1 MTAMKVLHFIPSV
14 KAVAGSEAKKYK
26 LALLET
32 MADYTDVHLLATDAS
47 GYRLGRVVV
56 HSYSAMSAAV
66 RWRRRFGGI
75 LSMVNPDVVHIH
87 ACWNLSAYILLSV
100 CRKRNIPTVLT
111 LDCGLASWR
120 VACRYWLCKLPMLL
134 AFQRR
139 MLAWA
144 GALHAVSDQEASGLT
159 AFGWH
164 PALRPRNALNRRI
177 AVVRPFDRVPCMSAK
192 SMTMELLGLYQKV
205 VDSCPFPQMTSD
217 ELKAE
222 DELLRVGMAKGRLA
236 CGMEADVLARLS
248 SLGGKSWR
256 RIFLHSADEGIY
268 GYVTDGINEA
278 KLPVGIL
285 DTSKVERFV
294 DGAGGH
300 GYVLGKRMVRK
311 LDRGGGELPDLE
323 RGLCLSVLTVLQKMR
338 RLCVRR
344 SDFAELCVAMRFK
357 DYNEDIVQAELRRLG
372 AARPA
377 ARLLQILKERYG
389 LGEGFMF
396 TQPLDDGK
404 TEVLRRKL
412 FKSNIQ

>member
-1 MTAMKVLHFIPSV
+1 MGHYRIGEV
-14 KAVAGSEAKKYK
+14 SEHTSLSLRTIRYYEEEGLITSHRSKGGQRW
-26 LALLET
+26 
-32 MADYTDVHLLATDAS
+32 YTDQDIVYLKRIIELK
-47 GYRLGRVVV
+47 GLGF
-56 HSYSAMSAAV
+56 S
-66 RWRRRFGGI
+66 
-75 LSMVNPDVVHIH
+75 LSEI
-87 ACWNLSAYILLSV
+87 
-100 CRKRNIPTVLT
+100 
-111 LDCGLASWR
+111 
-120 VACRYWLCKLPMLL
+120 
-134 AFQRR
+134 
-139 MLAWA
+139 
-144 GALHAVSDQEASGLT
+144 
-159 AFGWH
+159 
-164 PALRPRNALNRRI
+164 RRI
-177 AVVRPFDRVPCMSAK
+177 I
-192 SMTMELLGLYQKV
+192 
-205 VDSCPFPQMTSD
+205 

-248 SLGGKSWR
+248 SLGDKSWR

-344 SDFAELCVAMRFK
+344 SDFAELCVAMRFN

-396 TQPLDDGK
+396 AQPLDVGK